1 MKEEE
6 ANRIAELKLEMKI
19 WDDLEKM
26 KIQLDNENS
35 LNWRQTKN
43 AGTIN

>member
-19 WDDLEKM
+19 RDDLEKM

-35 LNWRQTKN
+35 LN
-43 AGTIN
+43 